1 MLFNSISFI
10 CIFLPVTLV
19 VFFFFGRFHQRSAM
33 AWLGIA
39 SLVFYSWLGT
49 RYLPL
54 LIVSILFNYSI
65 GLALER
71 FSARERLAY
80 WILIIGVS
88 ANLLALLYYK
98 YLFDL
103 TGWAHLHGMFP
114 AAQLGST
121 ILPLGISFFT
131 FTQIGFL
138 VDRKG
143 GVTKSRNF
151 IEYLLFVTFFPH
163 LIAGPILHHREIMPQ
178 FLRETTYRFD
188 SRNFTVG
195 VSIFIVGLS
204 KKVLVADRFAGYVS
218 SGFNQ
223 PHDLSRLDAW
233 CSVGSYFIQLYFD
246 FSGYSEMAIGLA
258 RMFNVT
264 FPANFD
270 SPYKAPNI
278 IEFWQRWHMSLT
290 RYVTLYVYNPI
301 ALAITRRRYAK
312 GKQANAAAL
321 RTIDGF
327 ASIVALPTMLTMV
340 LIGVW
345 HGSGLQFLVFGLLHG
360 FYLCVAHAW
369 RLLAGKKH
377 AAKSASS
384 GYLSAVPGILL
395 TCAAVLLG
403 QVFFR
408 AHSLDD
414 AISILREMTFWP
426 ASGFH
431 AVAAGDLDS
440 QPHFA
445 LAGLRH
451 VLSALTQHHAKNLA
465 LIACALAW
473 VWTMPNTLQL
483 FEREAPALA
492 KSRAQKPLMFLTW
505 RPVPVFGIGLGLL
518 YLYSFLCVTG
528 TTEFLYFRF

>member
-1 MLFNSISFI
+1 
-10 CIFLPVTLV
+10 
-19 VFFFFGRFHQRSAM
+19 M

-39 SLVFYSWLGT
+39 SIIFYSWLGT

-54 LIVSILFNYSI
+54 LIFSIIFNYSVGV
-65 GLALER
+65 GLEK

-80 WILIIGVS
+80 WLLFFGVS
-88 ANLLALLYYK
+88 VNLLVLVYYK

-103 TGWAHLHGMFP
+103 TGWAHVHGLFP
-114 AAQLGST
+114 APQIGSQ

-138 VDRKG
+138 VDRKS
-143 GVTKSRNF
+143 GVTKARSF

-178 FLRETTYRFD
+178 FLREKTYRFD
-188 SRNFTVG
+188 VDNF
-195 VSIFIVGLS
+195 SVGLGIFTIGLA
-204 KKVLVADRFAGYVS
+204 KKVLVADQF
-218 SGFNQ
+218 SGFVASGFGQ
-223 PHDLSRLDAW
+223 PHDLSRMDAW
-233 CSVGSYFIQLYFD
+233 CTVLSYFIQLYFD

-270 SPYKAPNI
+270 SPYKAPNV

-312 GKQANAAAL
+312 GKPANAAAL
-321 RTIDGF
+321 RTFDGF
-327 ASIVALPTMLTMV
+327 SQIVALPTMVTMV

-345 HGSGLQFLVFGLLHG
+345 HGSGLQFLVFGALHG

-369 RLLAGKKH
+369 RLISAKKKP
-377 AAKSASS
+377 AAKSVLAGYASEFPS
-384 GYLSAVPGILL
+384 ILL
-395 TCAAVLLG
+395 TCGAVLVG

-408 AHSLDD
+408 AHSVGD
-414 AISILREMTFWP
+414 AVSVLKAMTLWP
-426 ASGFH
+426 AAH
-431 AVAAGDLDS
+431 VDPAIAAGG
-440 QPHFA
+440 H
-445 LAGLRH
+445 
-451 VLSALTQHHAKNLA
+451 TKNLA
-465 LIACALAW
+465 MIAAALAW

-483 FEREAPALA
+483 FASQSPALA
-492 KSRAQKPLMFLTW
+492 KSRAQKPLINITW
-505 RPVPVFGIGLGLL
+505 RPAPVFGMGLGLL
-518 YLYSFLCVTG
+518 FLYCFLCVTG